1 MTGVK
6 TPTGFAGL
14 TGHAGP
20 AEGAGLA
27 GPAGLTRPARPTR
40 PPGRRSAPR
49 SGRLGRRLL
58 SPILAGLLV
67 GGCAV
72 GPDYRRPAV
81 EIPEHY
87 QAAAGRVDPAP
98 PGWKRA
104 LHGRTAGDVQ
114 AGAAIRPASTPA
126 PGQPRQGPAPR
137 WWALYGDDTLAG
149 LLARV
154 EVDYPG
160 LVAAEARYRQ
170 ARALVDSAAAGRW
183 PQADIGLGYSRGGG
197 GQLPAVTRNARATVD
212 IGWEPDLWGRLR
224 RNIEAN
230 EAAAL
235 SSAEDLAA
243 LRLSTQ
249 ATLATAYWQ
258 LRSTDALKRLLES
271 TVAGYRQS
279 VQVTRNRY
287 EAGVVPRSDVTQAE
301 TQLLTVEAQLIEVG
315 ITRAQTG
322 HAIAVLLGRPPSAFT
337 LAEDDRALVVPEIPV
352 GLPSELLERRP
363 DVASAEYR
371 VAAANATIGVARA
384 AWFPTL
390 QLQGTA
396 GTQAATIADLFSL
409 PHRVWSLGPV
419 LAQTL
424 LDGGARRAR
433 DAQAVASH
441 DEASANYRLAV
452 LTAFQ
457 EVEDALVAVQLL
469 AQEER
474 VQQLAGKAAADALEQ
489 VTNQYRAGTVSILN
503 LITAQATLLQTRR
516 TLVDLRQRQLVASVQ
531 LIKATGGG
539 W

>member
-1 MTGVK
+1 MT
-6 TPTGFAGL
+6 AL
-14 TGHAGP
+14 TRGTRW
-20 AEGAGLA
+20 
-27 GPAGLTRPARPTR
+27 AGLTRTTAPTR
-40 PPGRRSAPR
+40 
-49 SGRLGRRLL
+49 RLARLL
-58 SPILAGLLV
+58 RGLCVSALIAV

-72 GPDYRRPAV
+72 GPDYQRPALD
-81 EIPEHY
+81 IPEQY
-87 QAAAGRVDPAP
+87 QAAAGRTDPAV

-104 LHGRTAGDVQ
+104 LHGPVAGGGR
-114 AGAAIRPASTPA
+114 AGARPGGASVA
-126 PGQPRQGPAPR
+126 DPGQPLAAAAPR
-137 WWALYGDDTLAG
+137 WWTLYGDATLSD
-149 LLARV
+149 LMARV

-170 ARALVDSAAAGRW
+170 ARALVDSAASGRW
-183 PQADIGLGYSRGGG
+183 PQLDAGLSY
-197 GQLPAVTRNARATVD
+197 ARARNPQFPGTTGSARAGIDV
-212 IGWEPDLWGRLR
+212 GWEPDLWGRLR
-224 RNIEAN
+224 RSIEAN
-230 EAAAL
+230 EAVAL
-235 SSAEDLAA
+235 ATAEDLAA

-271 TVAGYRQS
+271 TVTGYRQS

-287 EAGVVPRSDVTQAE
+287 QAGVVPRSDVTQAE

-322 HAIAVLLGRPPSAFT
+322 NAIAVLLGRPPSALRLPEDEGS
-337 LAEDDRALVVPEIPV
+337 LAIPVVPV

-363 DVASAEYR
+363 DVAAAEYR
-371 VAAANATIGVARA
+371 VAAANANIGVARA

-396 GTQAATIADLFSL
+396 GTQSTTLADLFSL

-424 LDGGARRAR
+424 FDGGARRAR
-433 DAQAVASH
+433 DAQALASH

-469 AQEER
+469 AREEG
-474 VQQLAGKAAADALEQ
+474 VQQMAEQAAADALEQ

-503 LITAQATLLQTRR
+503 LITAQATLLQARR